1 KEILVRDGVA
11 VGTQRVDEGGTDAGV
26 GVDQGAVDVDKQDL
40 SHALHCA
47 IWGVTTVPSQC
58 GHCAIAAPSLVASQ
72 CSCCGGTAGC
82 GRDTVEG
89 IPGRSAPAFQ
99 ATKERDPA

>member
-1 KEILVRDGVA
+1 MTVLTCSAGTPAAAMESRIGGAGQPAKEILVRDGVA

-72 CSCCGGTAGC
+72 CSCCG
-82 GRDTVEG
+82 
-89 IPGRSAPAFQ
+89 
-99 ATKERDPA
+99 